1 MARTQI
7 NQTLYFVECDF
18 GRIGRSFVEIDRDR
32 NSRQSVIDDIA
43 SGEYRDVLTVLEMN
57 PVEGRCRD
65 VTDEIFGE
73 VSFAVAMRAIDEA
86 MNYDPQAAKFDH
98 ARDLRKVEIA

>member
-1 MARTQI
+1 MPRTQI

-32 NSRQSVIDDIA
+32 NSRKSVIEDIG

-65 VTDEIFGE
+65 VTDEIMGE
-73 VSFAVAMRAIDEA
+73 VSFAVAMRAIEEA
-86 MNYDPQAAKFDH
+86 LNCDRQAASFDH
-98 ARDLRKVEIA
+98 

>member
-1 MARTQI
+1 MPRTQI

-18 GRIGRSFVEIDRDR
+18 GRLGRSFVEIDRDR

-43 SGEYRDVLTVLEMN
+43 SGKYRDVLTVLEMN

-73 VSFAVAMRAIDEA
+73 IRFANEVADLAADR
-86 MNYDPQAAKFDH
+86 QAAKFDH
-98 ARDLRKVEIA
+98 ARDLRKHEAA